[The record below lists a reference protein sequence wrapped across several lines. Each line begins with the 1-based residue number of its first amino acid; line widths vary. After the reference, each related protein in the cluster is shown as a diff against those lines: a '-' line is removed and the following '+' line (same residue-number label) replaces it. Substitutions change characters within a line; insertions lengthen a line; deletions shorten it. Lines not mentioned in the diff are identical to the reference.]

1 MRMKNLKII
10 ITFIVLATI
19 FGSCKDENQEMSK
32 KSVTS
37 FQRYVDSVSNVAQT
51 EVTKNWDS
59 IETNYKKMKINVENS
74 IANATEKE
82 SLQKEMDNTSAKYEN
97 FKMKIIAEIE
107 KMNIENEKMMMYKS
121 LFGQSYIGDN
131 MKFNWVNKDNIL
143 SVYENFYKTIEA
155 NKDSYYRE
163 DWDEIKIAYEAL
175 DTRKNTVEKE
185 GLSTKDNLKIAG
197 IKMKFAPM
205 YTLNRMG
212 TKSEENS
219 EAKK

>member
-1 MRMKNLKII
+1 MKNLKI
-10 ITFIVLATI
+10 TI
-19 FGSCKDENQEMSK
+19 ALIALTTAFTSCKDENQDMAK

-37 FQRYVDSVSNVAQT
+37 FQKYVDSISTVAQT
-51 EVTKNWDS
+51 EATENWDE
-59 IETNYKKMKINVENS
+59 IQTNYEKMKMDVES
-74 IANATEKE
+74 SLANATEKE
-82 SLQKEMDNTSAKYEN
+82 SLQKEIDYTSAKYDD
-97 FKMKIIAEIE
+97 FKVNIVAEME
-107 KMNIENEKMMMYKS
+107 KMNAEKEKMMLYKS
-121 LFGQSYIGDN
+121 LFGTSYMGDD

-143 SVYENFYKTIEA
+143 SVYENFYKTTEA
-155 NKDSYYRE
+155 NKDAYSRE
-163 DWDEIKIAYEAL
+163 DWDEIKLAYEAL

>member
-1 MRMKNLKII
+1 
-10 ITFIVLATI
+10 
-19 FGSCKDENQEMSK
+19 
-32 KSVTS
+32 
-37 FQRYVDSVSNVAQT
+37 
-51 EVTKNWDS
+51 
-59 IETNYKKMKINVENS
+59 
-74 IANATEKE
+74 
-82 SLQKEMDNTSAKYEN
+82 MDNTSAKYEN
-97 FKMKIIAEIE
+97 FKMKIISEI
-107 KMNIENEKMMMYKS
+107 EKMMMYKS

-155 NKDSYYRE
+155 NKDSYSRE